1 MTARYNGLA
10 DWYDARY
17 VAGAPRHQPSLPELL
32 GPGSGLCLDL
42 GCGTGRNFDTIRD
55 SGRTIVGVDRSSD
68 QLRLARTRTDGPLIE
83 ADAAALPFADSSF
96 ETVVAMW
103 ISTDLDDFNGAL
115 GEAVRVLR
123 PGGLLVFY
131 GVHPAFNGPHV
142 EWNED
147 GSRLIH
153 PSYRTSGWHHSSP
166 YWGDDGIRRQVG
178 MRHLTLP
185 ELLNAFL
192 RPDLTLEHVE
202 EPGGSPVPHALALKA
217 RRS

>member
-17 VAGAPRHQPSLPELL
+17 VTGAPRHQPSLPELL
-32 GPGSGLCLDL
+32 GPGSGPCLDL

-55 SGRTIVGVDRSSD
+55 SGRTVVGVDRSSD

-83 ADAAALPFADSSF
+83 ADAAVLPFADASF
-96 ETVVAMW
+96 DTVIAMW
-103 ISTDLDDFNGAL
+103 ISTDLDDFTGAL

-123 PGGLLVFY
+123 SGGLLVFY
-131 GVHPAFNGPHV
+131 GAHPAFNGPHV
-142 EWNED
+142 QWNED

-153 PSYRTSGWHHSSP
+153 PSYRDSGWHDSSP

-178 MRHLTLP
+178 MRHLPLP

-192 RPDLTLEHVE
+192 RPELTLEHLE
-202 EPGGSPVPHALALKA
+202 EPGDVPVPHALALKA
-217 RRS
+217 RRN

>member
-10 DWYDARY
+10 DWYDARF
-17 VAGAPRHQPSLPELL
+17 VIGAPRHQAGLPELL
-32 GPGSGLCLDL
+32 GPGSGPCLDL

-55 SGRTIVGVDRSSD
+55 SGRTVVGVDRSSD

-83 ADAAALPFADSSF
+83 ADAAVLPFADASF
-96 ETVVAMW
+96 DTVIAMW
-103 ISTDLDDFNGAL
+103 ISTDLDDFPGAL

-123 PGGLLVFY
+123 PGGLLVCY

-147 GSRLIH
+147 GTRLVH
-153 PSYRTSGWHHSSP
+153 PSYRTPGWHEEAP
-166 YWGDDGIRRQVG
+166 YWADDGIRSRVG

-192 RPDLTLEHVE
+192 RPELTLERVE
-202 EPGGSPVPHALALKA
+202 EPEGMPVPHTLALKA
-217 RRS
+217 RRN

>member
-10 DWYDARY
+10 DWYDARF
-17 VAGAPRHQPSLPELL
+17 VTGAPRHQPCLPELL
-32 GPGSGLCLDL
+32 GPGSGPCLDL

-55 SGRTIVGVDRSSD
+55 SGRTVIGLDRSAD

-83 ADAAALPFADSSF
+83 GDATELPFADGSF
-96 ETVVAMW
+96 DTVITMW
-103 ISTDLDDFNGAL
+103 ISTDIDDFPSAL

-147 GSRLIH
+147 GTRLIH
-153 PSYRTSGWHHSSP
+153 PAYRISGWQDSSP
-166 YWGDDGIRRQVG
+166 FWADDGIRRRVG
-178 MRHLTLP
+178 MRHLTLS

-192 RPDLTLEHVE
+192 RPELTLEHFE
-202 EPGGSPVPHALALKA
+202 EPDGVPVPHALAIKA
-217 RRS
+217 RRT